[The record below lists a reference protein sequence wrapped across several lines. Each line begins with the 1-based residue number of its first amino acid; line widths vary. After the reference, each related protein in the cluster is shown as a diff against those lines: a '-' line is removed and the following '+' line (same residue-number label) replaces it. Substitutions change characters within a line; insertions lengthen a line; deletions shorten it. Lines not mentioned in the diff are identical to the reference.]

1 LNTAAKQ
8 YILLLVAAD
17 KADKERTLSDNKILV
32 VPSALAEKIDNNR
45 GDLSRV
51 EFIEALID
59 NLLNAKPE
67 SKGNGK
73 VEYASKVELLS
84 FELDMKLLLKSFL
97 DFFMAYGMEY
107 GENGQLLEIDKF
119 TDKLQGL
126 QKEINIENGGKSTS
140 GGKATIKWKP

>member
-1 LNTAAKQ
+1 M
-8 YILLLVAAD
+8 
-17 KADKERTLSDNKILV
+17 SDNKILV
-32 VPSALAEKIDNNR
+32 VPSNLAEKIDNNR

-59 NLLNAKPE
+59 NLVTDKPE
-67 SKGNGK
+67 SKGSGK
-73 VEYASKVELLS
+73 VEYATKTELLS
-84 FELDMKLLLKSFL
+84 FEQDMKLLLKSFL

-119 TDKLQGL
+119 TSKLQGL
-126 QKEINIENGGKSTS
+126 QKDISAENGGKSNG